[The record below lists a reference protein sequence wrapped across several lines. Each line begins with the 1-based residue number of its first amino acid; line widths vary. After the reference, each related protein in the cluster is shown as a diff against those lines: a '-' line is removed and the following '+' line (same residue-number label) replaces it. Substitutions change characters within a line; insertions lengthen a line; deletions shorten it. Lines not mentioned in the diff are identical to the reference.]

1 MGWDFD
7 SYITS
12 FTGGLKSYMFY
23 IPCNQFEGFN
33 QNDDFLV
40 KSTNL
45 PGSSFEEIVIPV
57 NGLSYKMAGAKTY
70 SDWTVTFNVDKDGKI
85 LELFYKWHEKIM
97 KNGCI
102 SSLPIT
108 YMKDSL
114 KVFIVDLETTK
125 KGKGYDFKYVWPKTI
140 GDVSLDY
147 ATSDIATLEV
157 TFSYMYYKII
167 EGDK

>member
-7 SYITS
+7 SYIKN

-23 IPCNQFEGFN
+23 IPCSQFEGFSESE
-33 QNDDFLV
+33 DFLV

-45 PGSSFEEIVIPV
+45 PGTSFEEITVPV
-57 NGLSYKMAGAKTY
+57 NGLLYKMAGAKTY
-70 SDWTVTFNVDKDGKI
+70 SDWTVTFNVDKEGKI
-85 LELFYKWHEKIM
+85 LELFYNWHEKIM

-102 SSLPIT
+102 ASLPKT

-114 KVFIVDLETTK
+114 KVFIANLEEVGK
-125 KGKGYDFKYVWPKTI
+125 KGKGYDFKYAWPKSI

-147 ATSDIATLEV
+147 STSDVATLEV

-167 EGDK
+167 